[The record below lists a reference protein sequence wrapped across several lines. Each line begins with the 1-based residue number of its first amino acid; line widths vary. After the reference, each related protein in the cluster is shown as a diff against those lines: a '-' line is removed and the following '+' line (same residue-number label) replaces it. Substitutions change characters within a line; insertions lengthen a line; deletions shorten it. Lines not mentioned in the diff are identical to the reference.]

1 MKLGIIPRMT
11 LEELDRLP
19 DDFNRYELLAGEL
32 FVTPAPR
39 TRHQIIVTRLTDAM
53 SPYVRRK
60 KLGLVLAAPVDVTL
74 EQEGRVQ
81 PDVLF
86 ITRERLDIVTKEGVL
101 GPPDLVVEILSES
114 SSSADRKD
122 KRDLYKRSGVKEYW
136 IVDPEQD
143 SMLLYRWSEGADPA
157 RLGPAATLT
166 TPPIPGLRIR
176 LKAVFSKRI

>member
-19 DDFNRYELLAGEL
+19 DDFNRYELIAGEL

-60 KLGLVLAAPVDVTL
+60 KLGLVLASPVDVTL
-74 EQEGRVQ
+74 EPESRVQ

-86 ITRERLDIVTKEGVL
+86 IARERLDIVTKEGVL

-122 KRDLYKRSGVKEYW
+122 KHDLYKRSGVKEYW

-143 SMLLYRWSEGADPA
+143 HLLVYRWAEGTNPSK
-157 RLGPAATLT
+157 LGPPDVLATPL
-166 TPPIPGLRIR
+166 IPGLRIR
-176 LKAVFSKRI
+176 LRAVFSQKL